1 MVDHPLFLKYTP
13 CLRSQKNRQTQKAT
27 HSFSLVHTTTQQ
39 HPTIQNVGET
49 IV

>member
-1 MVDHPLFLKYTP
+1 MVGHPLFLKYAP
-13 CLRSQKNRQTQKAT
+13 SLRSKNRQTQKAT

-39 HPTIQNVGET
+39 HPTIQNVGKT